1 MKILI
6 VTGNLAYPLVEKI
19 ASNANQDVIVHLA
32 NTQIA
37 AFLTPKMIIN
47 EIETYYAAELATGEI
62 NMIIT
67 PGLMRKATD
76 DIYHSLNIP
85 SFKGPIDAADLGM
98 VLDLLDKS
106 ETSDKLKLS
115 TTKPADKLIEEE
127 KRKQAIQFI
136 ENFESNLEKRE
147 ELLKKPNNILIGK
160 LAVGEDFPMRVLAEI
175 ANAPVLSENEL
186 IRKAKYFI
194 ANGADMIDI
203 GMIAGED
210 MSDKIPSIIST
221 LRQIIG
227 DKPLSIDTLNPK
239 EITVA
244 IENGIDL
251 VLSID
256 LGNYKEVL
264 PLLKK
269 HNIPAI
275 ALPTNFSKGKVPHT
289 VDERVEAMTELAKI
303 CEMEGVEIIAD
314 LILDPVNSSSIVDSI
329 IACRNYHENH
339 KEPMF
344 FGVGNVNELLDT
356 DSVGV
361 NGLLGG
367 IAMELGAS
375 ILFTPEESG
384 KTIGSVYELA
394 IASKMMFL
402 AKNRGSIPKDL
413 GLNLLVFKDKKKRQD
428 LYGDFEAFEETDLDV
443 PIEQAKENDKFVLD
457 PAGSFKI
464 RVEHAIDYNDSK
476 IIVTHFKKAIPDLT
490 IVGRYTKEIFD
501 ELLRQGV
508 VTRLEHAAYLGSE
521 IQKAEIAM
529 ITGKDYVQDFDLF
542 KRPF

>member
-1 MKILI
+1 
-6 VTGNLAYPLVEKI
+6 
-19 ASNANQDVIVHLA
+19 
-32 NTQIA
+32 
-37 AFLTPKMIIN
+37 
-47 EIETYYAAELATGEI
+47 
-62 NMIIT
+62 MIIT
-67 PGLMRKATD
+67 PGLMRKSTEE
-76 DIYHSLNIP
+76 IYNALNIP
-85 SFKGPIDAADLGM
+85 VFKGSTDAVDLAM
-98 VLDLLDKS
+98 VLDLIDS
-106 ETSDKLKLS
+106 SDNLELS

-136 ENFESNLEKRE
+136 EDFESDLEKRE
-147 ELLKKPNNILIGK
+147 KLLKKPNNIMVGN

-175 ANAPVLSENEL
+175 ANAPVLSKEEL
-186 IRKAKYFI
+186 IRKCKYFL

-203 GMIAGED
+203 GMVAGED
-210 MSDKIPSIIST
+210 MSDKIPEMISI
-221 LRQIIG
+221 LRPIVG
-227 DKPLSIDTLNPK
+227 EKALSIDTLNPK
-239 EITVA
+239 EIAVA

-269 HNIPAI
+269 YKVPAV
-275 ALPTNFSKGKVPHT
+275 ALPTNFAEGKVPHS
-289 VDERVEAMTELAKI
+289 VDERVEAMVELTDA
-303 CEMEGVEIIAD
+303 CDEEGVEIIAD

-329 IACRNYHENH
+329 VACRECH
-339 KEPMF
+339 KKMEHPMF

-361 NGLLGG
+361 NALLGG

-413 GLNLLVFKDKKKRQD
+413 GINLVVFKDKKKRQD
-428 LYGDFEAFEETDLDV
+428 IYEGFEESDFDV
-443 PIEQAKENDKFVLD
+443 PVKKAKESDKFILD

-464 RVEHAIDYNDSK
+464 RVEHGINPNNGK
-476 IIVTHFKKAIPDLT
+476 IVVTHFKKTVPDLT
-490 IVGRYTKEIFD
+490 IVGRYTKEISD
-501 ELLRQGV
+501 ELVRQGV
-508 VTRLEHAAYLGSE
+508 VTRLEHAVYLGAE
-521 IQKAEIAM
+521 LQKAEIAM

-542 KRPF
+542 KRQCEFD